1 MLCTQ
6 CEQRWCCV
14 HIGLI
19 GGKGENGYH
28 VAKVLTELIVFFL
41 PNYVNFQL
49 KLTTIFF
56 FFQILST
63 KIQPSFRPAHFG
75 LAQDSSSAFSLARAQ
90 LWSLLFLLLFS
101 V

>member
-1 MLCTQ
+1 MYRRRILCTQ
-6 CEQRWCCV
+6 CEWRWFCVQMSRV
-14 HIGLI
+14 HIGLNS
-19 GGKGENGYH
+19 GKGENGYH
-28 VAKVLTELIVFFL
+28 VTKVLTELIVFFL

-75 LAQDSSSAFSLARAQ
+75 LAHDSSSAFSLARAQ
-90 LWSLLFLLLFS
+90 L
-101 V
+101 